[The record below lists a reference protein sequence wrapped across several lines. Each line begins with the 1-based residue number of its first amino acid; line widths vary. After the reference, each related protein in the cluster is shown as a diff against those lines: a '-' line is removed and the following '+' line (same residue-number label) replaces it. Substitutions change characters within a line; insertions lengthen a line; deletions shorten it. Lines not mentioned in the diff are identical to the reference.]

1 MVIYERGIMKRCR
14 VLVTGMVQ
22 GVFFRAF
29 TQKIAQKLGLTGFVR
44 NMPDG
49 RVEAIVE
56 GEEETLKAMLIVL
69 KKGSPNSHVDK
80 IDVEWEAATN
90 EFERFE
96 IR

>member
-1 MVIYERGIMKRCR
+1 MMRCH
-14 VLVTGMVQ
+14 VLVSGMVQ

-29 TQKIAQKLGLTGFVR
+29 TQKIAQKLGLVGFVR

-49 RVEAIVE
+49 RVEAVIE
-56 GEEETLKAMLIVL
+56 GDEKTLKAMLIVL
-69 KKGSPNSHVDK
+69 KKGSPNSHVEK
-80 IDVEWEAATN
+80 IDVEWATASN

>member
-1 MVIYERGIMKRCR
+1 MIRCR

-29 TQKIAQKLGLTGFVR
+29 TQKIAEKLGLVGFVR

-49 RVEAIVE
+49 CVEAVVE
-56 GEEETLKAMLIVL
+56 GEEETVKAMLIVL
-69 KKGSPNSHVDK
+69 KKGSPNSHVEK
-80 IDVEWEAATN
+80 IDVEWAAATN
-90 EFERFE
+90 EFNRFE